1 MKKREF
7 LKTGS
12 VLAIGSLVAPMVSSC
27 KDTGTSNLIADVSA
41 ISALASPFS
50 LPELPYAP
58 EALEPYI
65 DTETMN
71 IHHGKHHAGYVNNLN
86 KALESHEWSGVD
98 LRTILQSL
106 ESKPEHT
113 AIRNNGGG
121 HFNHSLF
128 WKVMT
133 PGGGQVPSGRL
144 ADAINATF
152 TSFDGF
158 KEVFSKAAATR
169 FGSGWAWLSVTGE
182 GKLSV
187 SSTPNQDNPLMK
199 NIAEEPGTPILGI
212 DVWEHA
218 YYLKYQNRRAEYI
231 DSFFSLIN
239 WETVAAN
246 LDGVQG

>member
-27 KDTGTSNLIADVSA
+27 KDAGASATVSSIAELGGLSG
-41 ISALASPFS
+41 PFS

-58 EALEPYI
+58 NALEPYI

-86 KALESHEWSGVD
+86 KALDGHEWAAAD
-98 LRTILQSL
+98 LKTILQAVAD
-106 ESKPEHT
+106 KPEDT

-128 WKVMT
+128 WKVMA
-133 PGGGQVPSGRL
+133 PGGAKEPTGKL
-144 ADAINATF
+144 ADAMNATF
-152 TSFDGF
+152 SSFEGF

-169 FGSGWAWLSVTGE
+169 FGSGWAWLAVDAA
-182 GKLSV
+182 GKLFV
-187 SSTPNQDNPLMK
+187 SSTPNQDNPMMQQ
-199 NIAEEPGTPILGI
+199 IVEMPGTPILGI

-231 DSFFSLIN
+231 EGFFSLIN
-239 WETVAAN
+239 WDTVAAN
-246 LDGVQG
+246 LDGIGG

>member
-27 KDTGTSNLIADVSA
+27 KDAATSNRITDVAA
-41 ISALASPFS
+41 ISTLASPFV

-65 DTETMN
+65 DTQTMN

-86 KALESHEWSGVD
+86 KALEGHEWSVAD
-98 LRTILQSL
+98 LKTILHSL
-106 ESKPEHT
+106 ESKPEHI

-133 PGGGQVPSGRL
+133 PGGGQVPTGRL
-144 ADAINATF
+144 AEAINATF
-152 TSFDGF
+152 TSFEGF

-169 FGSGWAWLSVTGE
+169 FGSGWAWLSVSPE

-199 NIAEEPGTPILGI
+199 NIAEAPGTPILGI

-231 DSFFSLIN
+231 DGFFNLIN
-239 WETVAAN
+239 WEAVAAN
-246 LDGVQG
+246 LDGVQD